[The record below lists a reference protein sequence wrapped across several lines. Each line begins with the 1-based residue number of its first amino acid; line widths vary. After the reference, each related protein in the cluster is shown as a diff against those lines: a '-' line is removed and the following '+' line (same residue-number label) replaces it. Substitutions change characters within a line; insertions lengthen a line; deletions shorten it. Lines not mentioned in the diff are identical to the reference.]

1 MEYELGNYQLV
12 QVSTRRWR
20 VNRKGTMKFVTDPLP
35 LAEAHAKMVIL
46 AAEKMTTA
54 ELQSTARVVTP
65 GPTTRDARIL
75 QAIDALKRIQALAEN
90 PHWTAD
96 RRWRIGELAGQ
107 GLTLLNPLVFVK
119 DRK

>member
-1 MEYELGNYQLV
+1 MEYELGNYHLV
-12 QVSTRRWR
+12 QVSKLRWR
-20 VNRKGTMKFVTDPLP
+20 VMRKGSTKFLTDPLP
-35 LAEAHAKMVIL
+35 LAAAHAKMVML
-46 AAEKMTTA
+46 AVEKMPTA
-54 ELQSTARVVTP
+54 EFQSVVRVVTP